1 MINDDTTPGSAVRVT
16 VSRSNDTLV
25 ITNQTNARI
34 WTFAVGQ
41 QALITML
48 RAPQLEGEGI
58 APGASEQAPIADI
71 PKGPDEQEVIVYWWS
86 AVTENGERVPGET
99 RSITVAL

>member
-48 RAPQLEGEGI
+48 L
-58 APGASEQAPIADI
+58 
-71 PKGPDEQEVIVYWWS
+71 GPS
-86 AVTENGERVPGET
+86 
-99 RSITVAL
+99 